1 MFPRP
6 APRTEAVPAWV
17 DVPTSQVNPL
27 PNQRQSGPPARLWK
41 TFRSVLIHA
50 KHSCQHADQFDDL
63 SYYGKASPRQ
73 VNFQPAGQDGYHVN
87 DGPVTASITEGLND

>member
-1 MFPRP
+1 
-6 APRTEAVPAWV
+6 
-17 DVPTSQVNPL
+17 
-27 PNQRQSGPPARLWK
+27 
-41 TFRSVLIHA
+41 VLIHA